1 MEKKTRILVADDEQR
16 NRIALTDLLV
26 SQGYEVLQAC
36 DGMEA
41 LEKTKDLSPD
51 VILLDIKMPK
61 LNGLEVTKI
70 VKKDENMRLI
80 PIIMVTGL
88 DDVRL
93 RIQALK
99 LGADDFLTKPPRMAE
114 LTARVRSLAKV
125 KAYNDHMRNYQ
136 KELEAQVEKRT
147 QQLKMS
153 LQQRQQIHEKLKD
166 AYRDTIHR
174 LSRAAEYK
182 DEDTGAHL
190 LRLSNYVA
198 MVSREMGLDEAAVE
212 SILYAVPMHDI
223 GKIGVPDKILLKP
236 GKLSSEE
243 WQIMKKHTTFG
254 AEILKNSSSDFLK
267 VGRVIALSHHEK
279 WDGTGYPKGLKGSKI
294 PLPGRITAIADVF
307 DALTSKRPYK
317 EAIPIE
323 KSFQIIREGK
333 RKHFDPDI
341 VDAFFRKEDQFVE
354 FRNKYQDKNK
364 SVLFKF
370 SNSQL

>member
-236 GKLSSEE
+236 GKLSPEE

-279 WDGTGYPKGLKGSKI
+279 WDGTGYPKGLRGSKI